1 MVRALISKT
10 LFLSEHAI
18 VWTTRRQHVQ

>member
-1 MVRALISKT
+1 MEGALISKT

-18 VWTTRRQHVQ
+18 VWATRRQHVQ